1 MIKPKSLVWF
11 DTITTHFILGLF
23 AVIALFPIVYA
34 LVTSFKTEGELL
46 TSPPTFFPQTW
57 SLEGYRTVLFESRM
71 VSEYLP
77 NTLINSSIS
86 AITVVTLAALT
97 AYTFSRYRFRGS
109 KLLEWS
115 ILGLMMVPGLTF
127 ILPYYYIGGKFDLL
141 DRHSFIISIYT
152 AWGLPFAIWIIRSFI
167 DAIPIELEEA
177 ALIDGC
183 TPLQSI
189 RYIVLPL
196 ATPGLIAA
204 GIMVFVDTW
213 NEFLM
218 AVILLTGDNKTAAVG
233 LYDFQSQYEIAYHV
247 LTAAC
252 VVMMI
257 PVLIVFLLLH
267 RQFFNTMLHGHTKG

>member
-1 MIKPKSLVWF
+1 MIKPKPIIWIDNL
-11 DTITTHFILGLF
+11 TTHFVLGVF
-23 AVIALFPIVYA
+23 SVIAIFPVLYA
-34 LVTSFKTEGELL
+34 FVTSFKTEGSLL
-46 TSPPTFFPQTW
+46 TTPPTFFPDTW
-57 SLEGYRTVLFESRM
+57 SLDAYRTVLFESNM
-71 VSEYLP
+71 LSQYLP
-77 NTLINSSIS
+77 NTLINSTVS
-86 AITVVTLAALT
+86 AIGVVTLAALT
-97 AYTFSRYRFRGS
+97 AYTFSRYQFWGS
-109 KLLEWS
+109 HILEWS

-127 ILPYYYIGGKFDLL
+127 IIPYYYIGGQFDLL
-141 DRHSFIISIYT
+141 DKHAFIISIYT

-189 RYIVLPL
+189 QYIVLPL

-204 GIMVFVDTW
+204 GMMVFVDTW

-218 AVILLTGDNKTAAVG
+218 AVILLSGDNKTAAVG

-252 VVMMI
+252 IVMMI
-257 PVLIVFLLLH
+257 PVLVIFLILH
-267 RQFFNTMLHGHTKG
+267 RQFFNTILQGGIKA